1 MFFSPCPAM
10 NISFLAVMS
19 IHTPVTATGIYFIT
33 FTCHQWLQ
41 LIELVKGYDLFYKWF
56 DILSVNGHT
65 VTGYV
70 IMPNHLHLLLYY
82 VWNGKSL
89 NTIIGNGKRFM
100 AYDII
105 DRLESRKE
113 ERMLARLRSGVWAS
127 DSKRGKKHE
136 VWKDSFDVKQCRTE
150 KFVLQK
156 LNYIHNN
163 PCAGKWKLADSI
175 IHYPHSSALFYMNGK
190 IGNYPVKDYRELLSP
205 DNYED

>member
-19 IHTPVTATGIYFIT
+19 IHTSVTATGIYFIT

-113 ERMLARLRSGVWAS
+113 ERLLARLRSDVWAS
-127 DSKRGKKHE
+127 DRKRCKKHE

-190 IGNYPVKDYRELLSP
+190 PGNYPVKDYRELLSH
-205 DNYED
+205 DDYED

>member
-1 MFFSPCPAM
+1 M

-19 IHTPVTATGIYFIT
+19 IHTPLKATGIYFIT

-41 LIELVKGYDLFYKWF
+41 LIERVKGYDLVYRWF
-56 DILSVNGHT
+56 DILSVNGHAIT
-65 VTGYV
+65 AYV

-82 VWNGKSL
+82 VGSGKSL

-100 AYDII
+100 AYAIV
-105 DRLESRKE
+105 DRPECRKE
-113 ERMLARLRSGVWAS
+113 EGLLARLRSGVRVT
-127 DSKRGKKHE
+127 DRKRGKKHE
-136 VWKDSFDVKQCRTE
+136 VWIDTFDVKQCRTE

-175 IHYPHSSALFYMNGK
+175 IQYPHSWALFYINGK
-190 IGNYPVKDYRELLSP
+190 MGNYPVKDYREFLRP
-205 DNYED
+205 DNY

>member
-1 MFFSPCPAM
+1 MT
-10 NISFLAVMS
+10 ISFLAVMS
-19 IHTPVTATGIYFIT
+19 IHTRVKATGIYFIT
-33 FTCHQWLQ
+33 FTCHRWLP
-41 LIELVKGYDLFYKWF
+41 LIELVKGYDLVYKWF
-56 DILSVNGHT
+56 DILSGNGQT

-70 IMPNHLHLLLYY
+70 IMPNHLHLLLHY

-105 DRLESRKE
+105 DRLESGKE
-113 ERMLARLRSGVWAS
+113 DRLVARLRSDVYAT
-127 DSKRGKKHE
+127 DRKRGKKHE

-150 KFVLQK
+150 KFLLQK

-163 PCAGKWKLADSI
+163 PCTGKWKLADSP

-190 IGNYPVKDYRELLSP
+190 KWYYQVKDYKELLIL
-205 DNYED
+205 DNYDD